1 MIQYYNQISVNHYK
15 REVDGSVTGSFRPVD
30 VGWRFC
36 RDELPDKIEPIMV
49 KTESIYGIIPA
60 YFEPKNKLWVSLITN
75 EVLGDVVQWCKIPE
89 PLKNDEQE

>member
-36 RDELPDKIEPIMV
+36 RDELPEDKLGYYLVMWD
-49 KTESIYGIIPA
+49 TDSYGMA
-60 YFEPKNKLWVSLITN
+60 MWNNGKWTAMTHYMNADDIT
-75 EVLGDVVQWCKIPE
+75 QWFKAPE
-89 PLKNDEQE
+89 PLKEE